1 MATKS
6 DERPEQGDRLGD
18 DAGAHGGRGRD
29 AEAARRSFEADERAA
44 EAGRSANGTAGK
56 RWGDWNAVGLVTSFV
71 ATGLFSV
78 GGVLARSTQLTTVA
92 LFSLAAVAVLLVRR
106 GGRRLY

>member
-1 MATKS
+1 MATNL
-6 DERPEQGDRLGD
+6 DEPADRTDRPGD
-18 DAGAHGGRGRD
+18 DAGSRGERRA

-44 EAGRSANGTAGK
+44 ETGRSDREASG
-56 RWGDWNAVGLVTSFV
+56 RSWGDWNAVGLVTSLV
-71 ATGLFSV
+71 ATGLCSV